1 MTEVWK
7 DIQWYEWRYQVSNL
21 WNIKSFINNRWW
33 VSKEWKVLKM
43 KNHSMWYKIV
53 LLWRWNEILV
63 HRLVAQAFLWLDIND
78 IKTEVL
84 HQNDEKQDNRLSN
97 LVLWTHK
104 ENMKEAKDRWRMERW
119 EARPNSKLKDFD
131 IPLIRNLSKNW
142 LSTRKIAK
150 EFDVSWSLIQLIISW
165 KKWQHIT

>member
-21 WNIKSFINNRWW
+21 WNIKSFVNNRWW
-33 VSKEWKVLKM
+33 VSKEWKILKM
-43 KNHSMWYKIV
+43 KNHNKGYKIV
-53 LLWRWNEILV
+53 SLWRWNEILV

-84 HQNDEKQDNRLSN
+84 HQNDEKQDNRLEN
-97 LVLWTHK
+97 LILWSHK
-104 ENMKEAKDRWRMERW
+104 DNMREAKERWIMERW
-119 EARPNSKLKDFD
+119 ENRWNAKLKDID
-131 IPLIRNLSKNW
+131 IPVIRNLYRNW

-150 EFDVSWSLIQLIISW
+150 EFYVSGSLIQRITSW
-165 KKWQHIT
+165 KIWIHIT